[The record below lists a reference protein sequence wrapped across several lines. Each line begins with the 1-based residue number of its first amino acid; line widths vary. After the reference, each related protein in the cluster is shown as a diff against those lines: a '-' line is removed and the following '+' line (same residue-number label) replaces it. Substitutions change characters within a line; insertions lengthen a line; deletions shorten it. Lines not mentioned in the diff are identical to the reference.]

1 MFSLGGTII
10 DIISFLSRNFRC
22 RLHKS
27 YLINCPGSIKFLF
40 GMVKKAMTEDQINKI
55 HLQEE
60 SELPGQAFTNI
71 FQETIEKKYGGFH
84 DDYKEFWPPI
94 AEHQEISSYQRGRL
108 ITVY

>member
-1 MFSLGGTII
+1 
-10 DIISFLSRNFRC
+10 
-22 RLHKS
+22 
-27 YLINCPGSIKFLF
+27 
-40 GMVKKAMTEDQINKI
+40 MVKKAMTEDQINKI

-94 AEHQEISSYQRGRL
+94 AVHQEISSYQRGRL
-108 ITVY
+108 ITVH